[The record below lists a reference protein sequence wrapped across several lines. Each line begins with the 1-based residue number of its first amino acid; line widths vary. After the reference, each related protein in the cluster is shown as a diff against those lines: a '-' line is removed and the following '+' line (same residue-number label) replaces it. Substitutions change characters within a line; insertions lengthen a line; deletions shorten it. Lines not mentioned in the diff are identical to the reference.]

1 MLNQISLSRWSTSLI
16 CISLTLVSGLS
27 VASDVILFECE
38 IFSQVAPAPIFS
50 IENHYTF
57 RRHVIENEPT
67 DEFFG
72 DGWAQGRFANNG
84 TFDVDV
90 YPTGGGVATEK
101 GTSIRTFILDGIVEV
116 NDELIDDGLETEQAL
131 SFEDFKLESFSMT
144 LTDNEGTTLS
154 NHLDYPETFNLDD
167 YERKDCLVTWRAP
180 APVPCGGQGSVCEV
194 GFHRGTITSVSYEPH
209 EESHGFEINAGLNDA
224 WVSQDA
230 PLQGMFVT
238 VFPDLELI
246 FLAWFTFD
254 SVPLAQAQEINQESS
269 GQFEKTVNSSAM
281 FGADDQRW
289 VTAVGSFSGDSAS
302 LKAELTTGGIFH
314 SSDPTHSQDTEYGT
328 INLKFN
334 GCSDAI
340 VDYNF
345 PSAMLSGQF
354 NIGRVLNDNV
364 ALCEALATP

>member
-314 SSDPTHSQDTEYGT
+314 SSDPTPSQDTEYGT